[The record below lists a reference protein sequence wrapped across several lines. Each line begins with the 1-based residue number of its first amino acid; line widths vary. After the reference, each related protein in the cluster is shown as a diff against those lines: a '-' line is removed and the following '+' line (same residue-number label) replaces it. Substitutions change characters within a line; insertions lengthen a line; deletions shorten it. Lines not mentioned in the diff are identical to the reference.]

1 MNRRLREA
9 RRILYRLIGLLS
21 LVMAIY
27 GCGSESKDSSAETPK
42 NSGKGETLQ
51 AITLDESAMAESGI
65 TVEPVRRQVFRTHRD
80 FPGTIELDQRK
91 TANVTTLVRGRAT
104 HVDADLGQE
113 VDRGTVLATL
123 DSREFADAQSAYLK
137 AEAILYVVT
146 RAYERAKVLL
156 KEEIISVAEGQ
167 RREGEM
173 VRAQAEARE
182 AYQSLRLMG
191 MSDAQIKHLAQSR
204 TVQSRVHIT
213 APFHGFVIAR
223 NIVVGEVVGTT
234 GTLFVVA
241 DLSHMWVIADVPEN
255 DVPFLPAKGTPRA
268 EVVEVRLP
276 SYPGE
281 VFRGPITYVGNIV
294 DPRTRTLRV
303 RLELPNSDYQLKAE
317 MYAMIRLYSELEEDV
332 LAVPPAAVQSR
343 REKQFVFIRIA
354 RATFEVRWVETGKS
368 NGDMTTIVKG
378 LQEGDFIVTKNAFA
392 LKSELFGDQ
401 V

>member
-1 MNRRLREA
+1 MNQRLPEA
-9 RRILYRLIGLLS
+9 RRISCRLIGLLS
-21 LVMAIY
+21 LVILMY
-27 GCGSESKDSSAETPK
+27 GCGSESKDTAAESPQKAGKGQTPK
-42 NSGKGETLQ
+42 
-51 AITLDESAMAESGI
+51 AISLDENAMAESGI
-65 TVEPVRRQVFRTHRD
+65 KVEPVRRQVFRIHRD

-113 VDRGTVLATL
+113 VEPGTVLATL

-137 AEAILYVVT
+137 AKAILYVVT
-146 RAYERAKVLL
+146 RAYERAKLL
-156 KEEIISVAEGQ
+156 LEEGIISVAEGQ

-173 VRAQAEARE
+173 VQAQAEARE

-191 MSDAQIKHLAQSR
+191 MSDAQIKHLAQSQ

-234 GTLFVVA
+234 ETLFVIA

-255 DVPFLPAKGTPRA
+255 DVPFLPTKGTPRA
-268 EVVEVRLP
+268 EAVEVRLP
-276 SYPGE
+276 SYPNE
-281 VFRGPITYVGNIV
+281 VFRGPITYVGNVV

-303 RLELPNSDYQLKAE
+303 RLELPNPDYRLKAE
-317 MYAMIRLYSELEEDV
+317 MYAMIRLYSESEEDV
-332 LAVPPAAVQSR
+332 LAVPQAAVQSR
-343 REKQFVFIRIA
+343 REKQFVFFKSGRS
-354 RATFEVRWVETGKS
+354 TFEVRWVETGES
-368 NGDMTTIVKG
+368 NGEMTRIVSG
-378 LQEGDFIVTKNAFA
+378 LQEGDSIVTKNAFT

>member
-1 MNRRLREA
+1 MNQPLRKA
-9 RRILYRLIGLLS
+9 RRIS
-21 LVMAIY
+21 WTLVSFLPFVMLIY
-27 GCGSESKDSSAETPK
+27 GCGSESKGTSAETPK
-42 NSGKGETLQ
+42 KTGEDETLH
-51 AITLDESAMAESGI
+51 ALSLDKNAMAKSGI
-65 TVEPVRRQVFRTHRD
+65 KVEPVRRQVFRSYRD

-91 TANVTTLVRGRAT
+91 TANVTTLVGGRAS

-113 VDRGTVLATL
+113 VEPGTVLATL

-137 AEAILYVVT
+137 AKAILYVVS

-156 KEEIISVAEGQ
+156 KEDIISVAEGQ

-173 VRAQAEARE
+173 VRAQAETRE
-182 AYQSLRLMG
+182 AYQRLRLMG
-191 MSDAQIKHLAQSR
+191 MSDVQIKQLAQSR

-223 NIVVGEVVGTT
+223 NIVIGEVVETT
-234 GTLFVVA
+234 ETLFVIA

-268 EVVEVRLP
+268 QAVEVRLP
-276 SYPGE
+276 SYPNE
-281 VFRGPITYVGNIV
+281 AFRGPITYVGNVV

-303 RLELPNSDYQLKAE
+303 RLELPNPDYRLKAE
-317 MYAMIRLYSELEEDV
+317 MYAMIRLYSESEEDV
-332 LAVPPAAVQSR
+332 LVVPQGAVQSR
-343 REKQFVFIRIA
+343 RGKQFVFIQNA
-354 RATFEVRWVETGKS
+354 RATFEVRWVETGES
-368 NGDMTTIVKG
+368 NGEMTTIVKG
-378 LQEGDFIVTKNAFA
+378 LQEGDYIVTQNAFT